1 MFDYVMVLVSI
12 IVGLA
17 MTHLMQGVV
26 DVIQN
31 PQRMKPWW
39 VHLLWVALMLFSAVF
54 FWWFEYQYHAVQQ
67 WTFGLYLLILIYAF
81 NLYLAAALL
90 FPFDQ
95 GDFTSYED
103 YFIARRAWFLGL
115 FILAQVLDVI
125 DTAMKGARHLSDFG
139 ATYLI
144 AEGFFVALAVVGI
157 KTANR
162 TYHAILVLMVLA
174 YWIYWAFAYLNTL
187 A

>member
-12 IVGLA
+12 IIGLA

-31 PQRMKPWW
+31 PEKMKPWW
-39 VHLLWVALMLFSAVF
+39 VHLLWVGLMLFTAVF
-54 FWWFEYQYHAVQQ
+54 FWWFEFQYHTVQQ
-67 WTFGLYLLILIYAF
+67 WTFGLYLLILVYAF
-81 NLYLAAALL
+81 NVYVAAALL
-90 FPFDQ
+90 FPFDP
-95 GDFTSYED
+95 GEFTSYED
-103 YFIARRAWFLGL
+103 YFFAKRGWFLAM

-125 DTAMKGARHLSDFG
+125 DTAMKGARHFEDFG

-144 AEGFFVALAVVGI
+144 AEGLFVALAAVGI

-162 TYHAILVLMVLA
+162 TYHAILALLVVA

>member
-39 VHLLWVALMLFSAVF
+39 VHLLWVALMLFTAVF
-54 FWWFEYQYHAVQQ
+54 FWWFEYQYHTVQQ

-81 NLYLAAALL
+81 NLYVAAALL

-103 YFIARRAWFLGL
+103 YFFAKRTWFLGL
-115 FILAQVLDVI
+115 FIIAQVLDVI
-125 DTAMKGARHLSDFG
+125 DTAMKGARHFSDFG

-144 AEGFFVALAVVGI
+144 AEGFFVALALVGI

-162 TYHAILVLMVLA
+162 TYHAILALMVVA
-174 YWIYWAFAYLNTL
+174 YWIYWAFAYLNTV